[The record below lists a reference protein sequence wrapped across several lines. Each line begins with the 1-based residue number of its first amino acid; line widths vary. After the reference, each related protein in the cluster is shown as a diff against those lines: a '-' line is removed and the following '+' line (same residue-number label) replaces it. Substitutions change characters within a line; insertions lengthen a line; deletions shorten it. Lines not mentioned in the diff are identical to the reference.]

1 MHGYKY
7 GSADLDF
14 PDLLV
19 KPSLPAANVEIVS
32 VENHANKANAVIVS
46 WRYLCESCVVGGNDR
61 MACRAGSTGVN
72 CNPKEARCFTSA
84 NCDDFLTMLENHK
97 SQSTVATKL
106 VDFLK
111 TTMTDLTDADM
122 AYENQVSGDQVGPQ
136 VIYKYVVKTTTTT
149 TTTTT
154 TGSDDDDIEPID
166 IALYIGFGFLG
177 LLIVVLLIKGLLKY
191 CLANGMI
198 DMEVDDEMVKE
209 AKDFDRMIQ
218 TVRNQRP

>member
-7 GSADLDF
+7 GSEATDF

-72 CNPKEARCFTSA
+72 CNPKEKRCFTSA
-84 NCDDFLTMLENHK
+84 NCDDFFTMLENHK

-149 TTTTT
+149 
-154 TGSDDDDIEPID
+154 GSDDDDIEPID
-166 IALYIGFGFLG
+166 IALLTFFGFSALVV
-177 LLIVVLLIKGLLKY
+177 VVLAHKGLLKY
-191 CLANGMI
+191 CRANGMKL
-198 DMEVDDEMVKE
+198 DDEEVKK
-209 AKDFDRMIQ
+209 AKVFKENMRFWFPRQSREMGL
-218 TVRNQRP
+218 

>member
-7 GSADLDF
+7 GSANLDF

-32 VENHANKANAVIVS
+32 VENHANTANAVIVN
-46 WRYLCESCVVGGNDR
+46 WRYLCESCVAGGNDR
-61 MACRAGSTGVN
+61 SACHAGSN
-72 CNPKEARCFTSA
+72 CNPKTMRCFTSDS
-84 NCDDFLTMLENHK
+84 CDDFWNMLFNHK

-111 TTMTDLTDADM
+111 TTMTDLTDADN
-122 AYENQVSGDQVGPQ
+122 AYENQSGGSQLGPQ
-136 VIYKYVVKTTTTT
+136 VIYKYVVKTT

-166 IALYIGFGFLG
+166 IALYFGFGILGLIIVILAIRGFLG
-177 LLIVVLLIKGLLKY
+177 Y
-191 CLANGMI
+191 CCTYA
-198 DMEVDDEMVKE
+198 
-209 AKDFDRMIQ
+209 R
-218 TVRNQRP
+218 

>member
-7 GSADLDF
+7 GSEATDF

-72 CNPKEARCFTSA
+72 CNPKEKRCFTSA
-84 NCDDFLTMLENHK
+84 NCDDFFTMLENHK

-106 VDFLK
+106 VAFLK
-111 TTMTDLTDADM
+111 TTMTDLTYADM
-122 AYENQVSGDQVGPQ
+122 AYENQVSGEQVGPE
-136 VIYKYVVKTTTTT
+136 VIYKYVVK
-149 TTTTT
+149 TTTT

-166 IALYIGFGFLG
+166 IALFSLFGFSALVV
-177 LLIVVLLIKGLLKY
+177 VVLAHKGLLKY
-191 CLANGMI
+191 CRANGMEHI
-198 DMEVDDEMVKE
+198 DDREVQK
-209 AKDFDRMIQ
+209 AKDFKKNIA
-218 TVRNQRP
+218 

>member
-1 MHGYKY
+1 VHGYKY
-7 GSADLDF
+7 GSEDKDF

-46 WRYLCESCVVGGNDR
+46 WQYLCESCVVGGNDR

-72 CNPKEARCFTSA
+72 CNPKETSCFTSA
-84 NCDDFLTMLENHK
+84 NCDDFLNMLLNHKK
-97 SQSTVATKL
+97 SQSTVAMKL

-111 TTMTDLTDADM
+111 TTMTDLTYADM

-149 TTTTT
+149 
-154 TGSDDDDIEPID
+154 GSDDDDIEPID
-166 IALYIGFGFLG
+166 IALYSFFGGFTALVV
-177 LLIVVLLIKGLLKY
+177 VVLAHKGLLKY
-191 CLANGMI
+191 CRANGMKL
-198 DMEVDDEMVKE
+198 DDEEVKK
-209 AKDFDRMIQ
+209 AKVLKEDMRFVTDLI
-218 TVRNQRP
+218 

>member
-7 GSADLDF
+7 GSEATDF

-72 CNPKEARCFTSA
+72 CNPKEKRCFTSA
-84 NCDDFLTMLENHK
+84 NCDDFFTMLENHK

-106 VDFLK
+106 VAFLK

-149 TTTTT
+149 TTT
-154 TGSDDDDIEPID
+154 GSDDDDIEPID
-166 IALYIGFGFLG
+166 IALLTFFGFSALVV
-177 LLIVVLLIKGLLKY
+177 VVLAHKGLLKY
-191 CLANGMI
+191 CRANGMKL
-198 DMEVDDEMVKE
+198 DDEEVKK
-209 AKDFDRMIQ
+209 AKVFKENMRFWFPRQSREMGL
-218 TVRNQRP
+218 

>member
-1 MHGYKY
+1 VHGFKY
-7 GSADLDF
+7 GSEATDF

-72 CNPKEARCFTSA
+72 CNPKEKRCFTSA
-84 NCDDFLTMLENHK
+84 NCDDFFTMLENHK

-106 VDFLK
+106 VAFLK
-111 TTMTDLTDADM
+111 TTMTDLTYADM
-122 AYENQVSGDQVGPQ
+122 AYENQVSGEQVGPE
-136 VIYKYVVKTTTTT
+136 VIYKYVVK
-149 TTTTT
+149 TTTT

-166 IALYIGFGFLG
+166 IALFSLFGFSALVV
-177 LLIVVLLIKGLLKY
+177 VVLAHKGLLKY
-191 CLANGMI
+191 CRANGMKL
-198 DMEVDDEMVKE
+198 DDEEVKK
-209 AKDFDRMIQ
+209 AKVFKENMRFWFPRQSREMGL
-218 TVRNQRP
+218 

>member
-1 MHGYKY
+1 LSQYAAVHGYKY
-7 GSADLDF
+7 GSEATDF

-72 CNPKEARCFTSA
+72 CNPKEKRCFTSA
-84 NCDDFLTMLENHK
+84 NCDDFYNMVFNHK

-111 TTMTDLTDADM
+111 TTMTDLTDADN
-122 AYENQVSGDQVGPQ
+122 AYENQSGGSQLGPQ
-136 VIYKYVVKTTTTT
+136 VIYKYVLKTT

-166 IALYIGFGFLG
+166 IALYIGAGFLG

-191 CLANGMI
+191 CLANGM
-198 DMEVDDEMVKE
+198 
-209 AKDFDRMIQ
+209 DFDRLHQ

>member
-1 MHGYKY
+1 VHGFKY
-7 GSADLDF
+7 GSEATDF

-72 CNPKEARCFTSA
+72 CNPKEKSCFTSD
-84 NCDDFLTMLENHK
+84 NCDDFYNMLFNHK
-97 SQSTVATKL
+97 SQSTVAMKL

-149 TTTTT
+149 TTT
-154 TGSDDDDIEPID
+154 GSDDDDIEPID
-166 IALYIGFGFLG
+166 IALLTFFGFSALVV
-177 LLIVVLLIKGLLKY
+177 VVLAHKGLLKY
-191 CLANGMI
+191 CRANGMKL
-198 DMEVDDEMVKE
+198 DDEEVKK
-209 AKDFDRMIQ
+209 AKVFKENMRFWFPRQSREMGL
-218 TVRNQRP
+218 

>member
-7 GSADLDF
+7 GSEDKDF

-61 MACRAGSTGVN
+61 MACRAGSIGVN
-72 CNPKEARCFTSA
+72 CNPKESSCFTSA
-84 NCDDFLTMLENHK
+84 NCDDFFTMLENHK

-106 VDFLK
+106 VAFLK
-111 TTMTDLTDADM
+111 TTMTDLTYADM
-122 AYENQVSGDQVGPQ
+122 AYENQVSGEQVGPE
-136 VIYKYVVKTTTTT
+136 VIYKYVVK
-149 TTTTT
+149 TTTT

-166 IALYIGFGFLG
+166 IALFSLFGFSALVV
-177 LLIVVLLIKGLLKY
+177 VVLAHKGLLKY
-191 CLANGMI
+191 CRANGMKL
-198 DMEVDDEMVKE
+198 DDEEVKK
-209 AKDFDRMIQ
+209 AKVFKEDMRFVTDLI
-218 TVRNQRP
+218 

>member
-7 GSADLDF
+7 GSEATDF

-72 CNPKEARCFTSA
+72 CNPKEKRCFTSA
-84 NCDDFLTMLENHK
+84 NCDDFFTMLENHK

-122 AYENQVSGDQVGPQ
+122 AYENQVSGEQVGPQ
-136 VIYKYVVKTTTTT
+136 VIYKYVVK
-149 TTTTT
+149 TTTT

-166 IALYIGFGFLG
+166 IALLTFFGFSALVV
-177 LLIVVLLIKGLLKY
+177 VVLAHKGLLKY
-191 CLANGMI
+191 CRANGMKL
-198 DMEVDDEMVKE
+198 DDEEVKK
-209 AKDFDRMIQ
+209 AKVLKEDMRFVTDLI
-218 TVRNQRP
+218 